1 MAINLPPGANE
12 LGRLKLWS
20 DIIATWV
27 TIFGVFSGGIF
38 AVLQYVDRASAERVR
53 ETLQYVEKYNEGSI
67 LQARTR
73 LENFWNPRAEEV
85 FAKQRQGE
93 RVLYVYLDA
102 EIRRNRLEGD
112 VSLLNAFFDNLRTC
126 TCANLCDLATVERF
140 FGKDASDLN
149 GLLFPYA
156 AEQRKRLN
164 DASIGASL
172 ELLAKSRKSG
182 FARAYCAS
190 GR

>member
-1 MAINLPPGANE
+1 ME
-12 LGRLKLWS
+12 RLKLWS

-27 TIFGVFSGGIF
+27 TIIGVFSGGIF
-38 AVLQYVDRASAERVR
+38 AVLQYVDRASGERVR
-53 ETLQYVEKYNEGSI
+53 ETLQYVEKYNEGSL
-67 LQARTR
+67 LQARIR
-73 LENFWNPRAEEV
+73 LENFWNPRTEEV

-93 RVLYVYLDA
+93 RALYAYLDA
-102 EIRRNRLEGD
+102 AIRRNRLEGD
-112 VSLLNAFFDNLRTC
+112 ASLLNSFFDNLRTC

-140 FGKDASDLN
+140 FGKDAFDLN

-172 ELLAKSRKSG
+172 ELLAKSRKPG
-182 FARAYCAS
+182 FARAYCAAGQLRQTRMDS
-190 GR
+190 GSR

>member
-1 MAINLPPGANE
+1 MAIHLPPGANE
-12 LGRLKLWS
+12 LERLKLWS

-27 TIFGVFSGGIF
+27 TIIGVFSGGIF
-38 AVLQYVDRASAERVR
+38 AVLQYADRASAERVR
-53 ETLQYVEKYNEGSI
+53 ETLQYVEKYNEGPL

-73 LENFWNPRAEEV
+73 LENFWNPRAEEI

-93 RVLYVYLDA
+93 GMLYAYLDTG
-102 EIRRNRLEGD
+102 IRRNRLEGD
-112 VSLLNAFFDNLRTC
+112 ASLLNAFFDNLRTC
-126 TCANLCDLATVERF
+126 TCAKLCDLATVERF
-140 FGKDASDLN
+140 FGKEAADLN

-172 ELLAKSRKSG
+172 ELLAKSRKPG